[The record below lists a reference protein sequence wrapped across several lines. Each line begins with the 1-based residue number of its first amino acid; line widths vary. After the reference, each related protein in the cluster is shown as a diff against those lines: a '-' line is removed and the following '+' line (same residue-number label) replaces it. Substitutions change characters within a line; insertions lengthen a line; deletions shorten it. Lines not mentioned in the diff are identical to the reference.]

1 MSNQTLNDL
10 AKMRDQLQVSA
21 KNTQRSQNEEFKKD
35 IHPQM
40 TDKKDKI
47 QLDRRVLCILAQ
59 VGIKDS

>member
-1 MSNQTLNDL
+1 M

-21 KNTQRSQNEEFKKD
+21 KNNQRSQNEEFKKE

-40 TDKKDKI
+40 NDKKDKI

-59 VGIKDS
+59 VGVKES